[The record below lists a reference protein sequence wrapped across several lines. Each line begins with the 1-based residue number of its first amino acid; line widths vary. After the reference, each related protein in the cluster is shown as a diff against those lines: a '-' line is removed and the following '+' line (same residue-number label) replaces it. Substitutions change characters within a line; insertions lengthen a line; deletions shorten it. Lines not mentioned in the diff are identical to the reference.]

1 MLSRQ
6 IAQKLR
12 GYETPFYLYDTAL
25 LRQTLESVVYESK
38 KYGYKVHYAIKAN
51 YDDHLLAII
60 REYGLGIDCASG
72 NELRKAVEAGFD
84 PKGIVY
90 AGVGKRDKELR
101 YAIGQEIMAINCESI
116 EELELVD
123 RLAGEAGKKTDVALR
138 INPDIDPKTNHCI
151 DTGQADSKFG
161 ISYEEV
167 LEHAKEIK
175 SLKHINI
182 VGIHLHIGSQIRELH
197 VFENMCNKVN
207 VIVEN
212 LEKLGFSFRFVDV
225 GGGLGV
231 NYDVPENEPIPN
243 FASLFSI
250 VHNHLA
256 VGDREVHFEFG
267 RSIVAECGE
276 PMTLQRCLELGLE
289 QNYDVRIIRNEQRIS
304 DNDATAANAG
314 MLPSVDLTAGYS
326 GALDNERT
334 TPREGDAVTENGIYD
349 QTFDAGVAVNWTL
362 FDGFRIRT
370 NYKRLQE
377 LQQMGALRTRITI
390 EDFVAT
396 LTAEYY
402 NYVQQT
408 LRLSNFRYAV
418 QLSRER
424 LRITEERFKIGSFS
438 RLDLLQARVDFNA
451 DSSKYMSQHELVT
464 ASRIRINELLANDD
478 LNGRLSICDSLIEV
492 NSTLEWDRLE
502 AETRAANASLLL
514 AGHDNTLA
522 ELDLKSIR
530 SRFYPYLNLTAGY
543 GYTYNRFGNGAT
555 QSRGTLGLNAG
566 VKLGFTIF
574 DGNRRREQR
583 NARITIENTELTR
596 QQLEQ
601 SLMANLSN
609 FWQAYRNN
617 LEVIQL
623 ETENLIAARENYE
636 IAMERYLLGDLP
648 GIEMREAQK
657 SLLDAEERI
666 LTAQYNTK
674 LCEIS
679 LQQISGN
686 IGVYLQ

>member
-276 PMTLQRCLELGLE
+276 L
-289 QNYDVRIIRNEQRIS
+289 S
-304 DNDATAANAG
+304 
-314 MLPSVDLTAGYS
+314 
-326 GALDNERT
+326 T
-334 TPREGDAVTENGIYD
+334 TV
-349 QTFDAGVAVNWTL
+349 L
-362 FDGFRIRT
+362 FIKT
-370 NYKRLQE
+370 
-377 LQQMGALRTRITI
+377 
-390 EDFVAT
+390 
-396 LTAEYY
+396 
-402 NYVQQT
+402 
-408 LRLSNFRYAV
+408 
-418 QLSRER
+418 
-424 LRITEERFKIGSFS
+424 
-438 RLDLLQARVDFNA
+438 
-451 DSSKYMSQHELVT
+451 T
-464 ASRIRINELLANDD
+464 AS
-478 LNGRLSICDSLIEV
+478 GR
-492 NSTLEWDRLE
+492 
-502 AETRAANASLLL
+502 
-514 AGHDNTLA
+514 
-522 ELDLKSIR
+522 
-530 SRFYPYLNLTAGY
+530 
-543 GYTYNRFGNGAT
+543 
-555 QSRGTLGLNAG
+555 
-566 VKLGFTIF
+566 
-574 DGNRRREQR
+574 
-583 NARITIENTELTR
+583 
-596 QQLEQ
+596 
-601 SLMANLSN
+601 
-609 FWQAYRNN
+609 
-617 LEVIQL
+617 
-623 ETENLIAARENYE
+623 
-636 IAMERYLLGDLP
+636 
-648 GIEMREAQK
+648 
-657 SLLDAEERI
+657 
-666 LTAQYNTK
+666 
-674 LCEIS
+674 
-679 LQQISGN
+679 
-686 IGVYLQ
+686 

>member
-12 GYETPFYLYDTAL
+12 GYETPFYLYATAL
-25 LRQTLESVVYESK
+25 SRQTLESVVYESK

-276 PMTLQRCLELGLE
+276 LITTVLFNKTTATGRKLVIVDASMTELIRPALYGSYHNIE
-289 QNYDVRIIRNEQRIS
+289 NITSEDEAREKYTIVGTACESTDVF
-304 DNDATAANAG
+304 D
-314 MLPSVDLTAGYS
+314 
-326 GALDNERT
+326 
-334 TPREGDAVTENGIYD
+334 EN
-349 QTFDAGVAVNWTL
+349 V
-362 FDGFRIRT
+362 
-370 NYKRLQE
+370 
-377 LQQMGALRTRITI
+377 
-390 EDFVAT
+390 
-396 LTAEYY
+396 
-402 NYVQQT
+402 T
-408 LRLSNFRYAV
+408 LRKTR
-418 QLSRER
+418 R
-424 LRITEERFKIGSFS
+424 G
-438 RLDLLQARVDFNA
+438 DLLTLKSAGA
-451 DSSKYMSQHELVT
+451 YGMSM
-464 ASRIRINELLANDD
+464 ASR
-478 LNGRLSICDSLIEV
+478 
-492 NSTLEWDRLE
+492 
-502 AETRAANASLLL
+502 
-514 AGHDNTLA
+514 
-522 ELDLKSIR
+522 
-530 SRFYPYLNLTAGY
+530 YNLH
-543 GYTYNRFGNGAT
+543 
-555 QSRGTLGLNAG
+555 
-566 VKLGFTIF
+566 
-574 DGNRRREQR
+574 
-583 NARITIENTELTR
+583 
-596 QQLEQ
+596 
-601 SLMANLSN
+601 
-609 FWQAYRNN
+609 
-617 LEVIQL
+617 
-623 ETENLIAARENYE
+623 
-636 IAMERYLLGDLP
+636 DLP
-648 GIEMREAQK
+648 GAVY
-657 SLLDAEERI
+657 SD
-666 LTAQYNTK
+666 
-674 LCEIS
+674 EIR
-679 LQQISGN
+679 
-686 IGVYLQ
+686 